1 MFSQA
6 SMATN
11 KVTNCSNKQTR
22 KLSVLVSTQES
33 SRRIRKLSVAIH
45 EDVIGCNRETRKR
58 SVEAKKETIG
68 GSMSTRKLLTAVNNQ
83 LAASVVTSKQEIRL

>member
-1 MFSQA
+1 
-6 SMATN
+6 MAAN

-45 EDVIGCNRETRKR
+45 EDVIGCNRQTRKQ
-58 SVEAKKETIG
+58 SVTANEESIG
-68 GSMSTRKLLTAVNNQ
+68 GSMSRTAVNSQ
-83 LAASVVTSKQEIRL
+83 LAVSVVTSKQEIHL